1 MKIFISVL
9 AVFLMFGCGGDE
21 KKSTHTSSTQE
32 HEAHKVTK
40 TTPVRT
46 EAAAHEEST
55 QAQTMVEETQ
65 AQTATMADEVAT
77 EADTMAQEANAM
89 ADEAKSEA
97 NAMVESTKSE
107 ANAMVDEAKSEANA
121 MVESTKS
128 EANAM
133 VAGAKSEAS
142 AMVAGAKSEA
152 SDTLSSAK
160 SGKNI
165 FSACSG
171 CHGSDGSKKALGKSQ
186 MIKGWDAQ
194 KVIDALNGYKAGTYG
209 GVMKGLMKGQ
219 VTKLSDTEIE
229 AVAKY
234 ISTL

>member
-77 EADTMAQEANAM
+77 EADTMVQEANAM
-89 ADEAKSEA
+89 A
-97 NAMVESTKSE
+97 
-107 ANAMVDEAKSEANA
+107 DEAKSEANA